1 MPTERG
7 RLPLLLLSLLAEGPR
22 HGYELDREIERRAVR
37 QWAAVGTSSIYAT
50 LDRLAGQGLLRAE
63 AEPAPEQGPPYRT
76 VYAITEAGRVRL
88 AELAREALASTE
100 HQRFDYDLGVGVG
113 LTYLPR
119 DEVREA
125 LRRRRRAIAV
135 EGERAAEACR
145 WAEGMLGAWAVLDH
159 QRRALAAELAW
170 LDGLIDRLE
179 EEDEACAATPG
190 I

>member
-1 MPTERG
+1 M
-7 RLPLLLLSLLAEGPR
+7 
-22 HGYELDREIERRAVR
+22 R
-37 QWAAVGTSSIYAT
+37 QLTAVGHSSIYAT
-50 LDRLAGQGLLRAE
+50 LDRLAGQGLLRDE
-63 AEPAPEQGPPYRT
+63 AKPEPEQGPPYRT
-76 VYAITEAGRVRL
+76 VYAITEADRARL

-125 LRRRRRAIAV
+125 LRRRRAV
-135 EGERAAEACR
+135 AAQGKRAAEACR

-170 LDGLIDRLE
+170 LDAVIDRLAGE
-179 EEDEACAATPG
+179 EKTCAATPDT
-190 I
+190 